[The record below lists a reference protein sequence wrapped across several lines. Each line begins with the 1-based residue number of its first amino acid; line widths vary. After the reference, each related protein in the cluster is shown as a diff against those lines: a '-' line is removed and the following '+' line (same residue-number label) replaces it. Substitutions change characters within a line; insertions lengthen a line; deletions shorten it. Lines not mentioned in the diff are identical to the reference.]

1 MGWLIALDV
10 VLWIAATVFLFGFG
24 QWIIALILGILALVL
39 LFILTA
45 GSIDFDPSDATDIFD
60 IFD

>member
-10 VLWIAATVFLFGFG
+10 ILWIAAAVFLFGFG
-24 QWIIALILGILALVL
+24 QWIIALILGILAAVL
-39 LFILTA
+39 LFILTSGA
-45 GSIDFDPSDATDIFD
+45 TGFDDFDFPDFD